1 MLTAIVPVSGMA
13 GRLANLENWLSTIH
27 QLDLQVIVVHDYRDS
42 ETETQLLSILGA
54 LNSPKIEFLTG
65 TFGSPG
71 AARNAGLARANSEYI
86 CFWDSDDLPH
96 PQSILPD
103 LQIYSSGCD
112 ILVGQYV
119 LKSDDPKNILED
131 TSNDDSARD
140 VAMNPGLWRMV
151 FRREFISSVEFQ
163 KMRMGEDQ
171 LFLAQIMALKPRVT
185 FTDTVFYEYFVG
197 SPGQLTQNSK
207 AIIELYSAFREILAL
222 RKKTSGKE
230 FEFTSIMVSRMN
242 FTLARIALG
251 NKVIFL
257 TLRSVLSPSN
267 VITSHPVL
275 QIKSALY
282 VVMRLARSAW
292 HA

>member
-13 GRLANLENWLSTIH
+13 GRLVHLENWLSTIH
-27 QLDLQVIVVHDYRDS
+27 QLDIQVIVVHDYRDS

-54 LNSPKIEFLTG
+54 LNSSKVEFLTG

-96 PQSILPD
+96 LQSMLSD
-103 LQIYSSGCD
+103 LETYSSDCD

-119 LKSDDPKNILED
+119 RKSDHQKDILED
-131 TSNDDSARD
+131 KSNDASARD

-151 FRREFISSVEFQ
+151 FRREFISSVEFE

-171 LFLAQIMALKPRVT
+171 LFLAQIMALKPRLT

-197 SPGQLTQNSK
+197 SPGQLTQNPK
-207 AIIELYSAFREILAL
+207 AIIELFSAFREILAL

-242 FTLARIALG
+242 FTLARFAVG
-251 NKVIFL
+251 NKVILL

-267 VITSHPVL
+267 VITSHPLL